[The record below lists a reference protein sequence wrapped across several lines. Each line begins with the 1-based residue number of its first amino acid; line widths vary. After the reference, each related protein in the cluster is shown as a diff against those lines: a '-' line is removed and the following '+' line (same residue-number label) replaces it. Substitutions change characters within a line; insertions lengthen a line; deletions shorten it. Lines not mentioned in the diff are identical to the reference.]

1 MSPRRSCCPAQATE
15 AAGAP
20 DRWYAEARSA
30 QWKTL
35 WACLRF
41 GLAPGGCTGSARGD
55 GTGRRARIVEG
66 RGQPARS
73 HGVWREHARWIY
85 RLARADKNSYA
96 HARRPGDSTNSITA
110 GSKSSPPG
118 MALRATRERPLPGPP
133 VRDGPNVPTRMAVA
147 VASWRSLATSDARPD
162 GCADDRHDTGARSC
176 WVGCQEIAGV
186 PDRDSRYHVGGRVRR
201 NRNRDRIACHAG
213 RRDEPS
219 PGCPRLWWGQRLPC
233 QRDAWRLHRRWFPS
247 GCAPS
252 RRRCARNAPVTS
264 GG

>member
-1 MSPRRSCCPAQATE
+1 MENPVGMPAVRVGAGRMHGFSAGRWDQASCADRGGPRSTSPKSR
-15 AAGAP
+15 
-20 DRWYAEARSA
+20 
-30 QWKTL
+30 
-35 WACLRF
+35 
-41 GLAPGGCTGSARGD
+41 
-55 GTGRRARIVEG
+55 
-66 RGQPARS
+66 
-73 HGVWREHARWIY
+73 
-85 RLARADKNSYA
+85 RLARACPLDRFRCLHIADKNSYA

-133 VRDGPNVPTRMAVA
+133 VRDSPNVPTRMAVA
-147 VASWRSLATSDARPD
+147 VASRRSLATSDARPD
-162 GCADDRHDTGARSC
+162 GCADDRHDTGARYC

-201 NRNRDRIACHAG
+201 NRNRDRIACHGG

-219 PGCPRLWWGQRLPC
+219 SGCPRFWWGQRLPC
-233 QRDAWRLHRRWFPS
+233 QRDALRLHRRWFPS
-247 GCAPS
+247 GRAPS